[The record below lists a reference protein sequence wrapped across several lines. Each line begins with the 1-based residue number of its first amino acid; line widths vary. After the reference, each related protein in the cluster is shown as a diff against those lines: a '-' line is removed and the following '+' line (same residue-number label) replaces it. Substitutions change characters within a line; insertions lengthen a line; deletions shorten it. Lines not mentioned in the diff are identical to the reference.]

1 MAQEWIAAAQ
11 CANIDEDD
19 TYAVEVDGR
28 EICLYNVEGEYF
40 ATDNKC
46 THGDADLS
54 EGLIQDGYMIECPLH
69 EGMFDIRS
77 GQPMSAPCTEAI
89 RCHELRVQDGV
100 IYLRLVS

>member
-1 MAQEWIAAAQ
+1 MTEEWVAAAQ

-28 EICLYNVEGEYF
+28 EICLYNVAGEYF

-54 EGLIQDGYMIECPLH
+54 DGLIQDGYMIECPLH

-77 GQPMSAPCTEAI
+77 GQPMKAPCTEAI
-89 RCHELRVQDGV
+89 RCHELRVQGGV

>member
-1 MAQEWIAAAQ
+1 MAQQWIAAAQ
-11 CANIDEDD
+11 CANIGEDD

-28 EICLYNVEGEYF
+28 EICLYNVAGEYF

-46 THGDADLS
+46 THGNADLS
-54 EGLIQDGYMIECPLH
+54 DGLIQDGYMIECPLH

-77 GQPMSAPCTEAI
+77 GQAMSAPCTEAI

-100 IYLRLVS
+100 IYLRFVS